1 LLSRSMAL
9 GNVQYCTR
17 CNHGMDFTCPATAVV
32 LLDLNNNILEPHN
45 GSKEPGTAVTSTPL
59 APPEVWM
66 YSGGDGGGDPKRRV
80 RKPAS
85 AAVALAL
92 FAIGKNFLPS
102 RPRASQ
108 QISAADLPEPG
119 GKIRSCVVV
128 KREFLNETCLR
139 WRMQRATRSPP

>member
-1 LLSRSMAL
+1 
-9 GNVQYCTR
+9 
-17 CNHGMDFTCPATAVV
+17 MDFTSPATVVV

-45 GSKEPGTAVTSTPL
+45 GAVTSTPL
-59 APPEVWM
+59 AWM
-66 YSGGDGGGDPKRRV
+66 FSGGDGGGDPKRRV

-92 FAIGKNFLPS
+92 FAVGKNFLPS